1 MPFPKLDLKK
11 VRILQVT
18 LVLVSL
24 AFALWAY
31 SRWLPAPVKLT
42 EEKAIDQSPLS
53 RLVDVEVQADAARPR
68 QRKVT
73 EYDAKQ
79 RQTHPIYIN

>member
-73 EYDAKQ
+73 
-79 RQTHPIYIN
+79 